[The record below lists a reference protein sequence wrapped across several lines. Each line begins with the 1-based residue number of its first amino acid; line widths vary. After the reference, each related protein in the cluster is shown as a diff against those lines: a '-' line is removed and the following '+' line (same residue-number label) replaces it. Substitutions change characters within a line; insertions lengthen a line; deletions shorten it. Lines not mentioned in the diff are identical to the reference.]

1 MSKRILVVDDIPDAR
16 ELIGKIL
23 ELEHFEV
30 IQAGDGMEGFEQ
42 AQAQS
47 PDLVITDLSMPNQ
60 SGLEMI
66 QRLRAVPEFKD
77 LPILAITSHGMERAL
92 DAMKVGADRA
102 LARPVENHLLLAFV
116 SDLLNKKN

>member
-1 MSKRILVVDDIPDAR
+1 R